1 MQNTKKRYLVPIVMV
16 FVSFVL
22 VACGRDV
29 STVDSAIEGHWTM
42 TDARMNGE
50 PLEQVIQENE
60 DIFDTDAL
68 TGSESGQNEIEAEFY
83 YNEGTLTIVNADG
96 EQTSLPYE
104 ILNTD
109 EENDS
114 LTLETLIDEEEA
126 TLTINQLVNFSGEDR
141 ESISSTLN
149 ITDLELTS
157 EENTEGMSELE
168 QQANQLG
175 QEFVMQLVE
184 NIQLEFDLDYVD
196 DSEAPVAE

>member
-1 MQNTKKRYLVPIVMV
+1 MQNTKKRYLVPIVLV

-60 DIFDTDAL
+60 DIFDADAL
-68 TGSESGQNEIEAEFY
+68 TGSESNQNEIEADFY

-104 ILNTD
+104 IMNTD

-114 LTLETLIDEEEA
+114 LTLETLVDEEEA

-149 ITDLELTS
+149 IKNLELTS
-157 EENTEGMSELE
+157 QEDTEGMSELE

-175 QEFVMQLVE
+175 QEFVMQLVQ
-184 NIQLEFDLDYVD
+184 NIHLEFDLDYVD
-196 DSEAPVAE
+196 DSEAPAAE

>member
-96 EQTSLPYE
+96 ELTSLPYE
-104 ILNTD
+104 IMNTD

-149 ITDLELTS
+149 ITNLELTS
-157 EENTEGMSELE
+157 QEDTEGMSELE

>member
-50 PLEQVIQENE
+50 PLEKVIQENE

-149 ITDLELTS
+149 ITNLELTS
-157 EENTEGMSELE
+157 QEDTEGMSELE